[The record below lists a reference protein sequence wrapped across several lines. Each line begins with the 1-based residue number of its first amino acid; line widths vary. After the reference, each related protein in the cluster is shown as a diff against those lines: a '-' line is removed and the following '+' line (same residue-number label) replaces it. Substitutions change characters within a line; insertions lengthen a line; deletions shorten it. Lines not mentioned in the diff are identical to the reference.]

1 MGKGTRRRE
10 EGCRE
15 RERERGREGRKEG
28 GKGVRERLPNE
39 HVTLIK
45 DLK

>member
-15 RERERGREGRKEG
+15 RERERERKGGKEGRREGGE
-28 GKGVRERLPNE
+28 REI
-39 HVTLIK
+39 TK
-45 DLK
+45 

>member
-1 MGKGTRRRE
+1 MQREGERKRE
-10 EGCRE
+10 E
-15 RERERGREGRKEG
+15 GREGRKKG

>member
-15 RERERGREGRKEG
+15 RERLIERGREGRKEG
-28 GKGVRERLPNE
+28 RG
-39 HVTLIK
+39 
-45 DLK
+45 